1 MTDITFLGTGGGRFA
16 TIYQARSTGGIFID
30 GTRRIHLDPG
40 PGTLLR
46 MKQLGIKPTDLD
58 AVFISHSHPDH
69 YTDAEVLIEAMS
81 RGGLEKRGIVLA
93 AESVIEGDGKF
104 GPAISGYHRS
114 LPETLKILRPG
125 DEYEFGIK
133 VRATASY
140 HSDSSTIGLQIFE
153 REGMIAYV
161 ADTEFRKEIIEQNR
175 GSRILILP
183 VTRPLGERIKGHLC
197 TEDAA
202 KIVEE
207 IKPELA
213 IFTHFGLKCIR
224 HGPNLQ
230 AEWTWK
236 KTGVKTIA
244 AVDSMAISMGNEIM
258 VSRRVGVQRKG
269 RE

>member
-30 GTRRIHLDPG
+30 GTRRIHIDPG

-46 MKQLGIKPTDLD
+46 MKQLGIKPTDID

-81 RGGLEKRGIVLA
+81 RGGLERRGIVLA

-104 GPAISGYHRS
+104 GPAISGYHRA
-114 LPETLKILRPG
+114 LPETLKIMKPG
-125 DEYEFGIK
+125 DEYEFAVK
-133 VRATASY
+133 VRATPSFHA
-140 HSDSSTIGLQIFE
+140 DTSTVGLQIFE

-161 ADTEFRKEIIEQNR
+161 ADTEFRDEIIEQNM
-175 GSRILILP
+175 GARILILP

-202 KIVEE
+202 KIVEGVQ
-207 IKPELA
+207 PELA

-224 HGPNLQ
+224 EGPNLQ

-236 KTGVKTIA
+236 KTGIKTIS
-244 AVDSMAISMGNEIM
+244 AVDSMVISMGDEIT
-258 VSRRVGVQRKG
+258 VSRRAETHR
-269 RE
+269 R

>member
-1 MTDITFLGTGGGRFA
+1 MTNITFLGTGGGRFA
-16 TIYQARSTGGIFID
+16 TIYQTRSTGGIFLD
-30 GTRRIHLDPG
+30 GTRRMHIDPG

-93 AESVIEGDGKF
+93 AESVIKGDGKF
-104 GPAISGYHRS
+104 GPAISGYHCS
-114 LPETLKILRPG
+114 LPEVLKILLPG
-125 DEYEFGIK
+125 DEYDLG
-133 VRATASY
+133 VRVKATRSFHA
-140 HSDSSTIGLQIFE
+140 DFTTIGLQIFE

-161 ADTEFRKEIIEQNR
+161 SDTELREEVIEQNM
-175 GSRILILP
+175 GARIIILP

-202 KIVEE
+202 KIVEA
-207 IKPELA
+207 IRPELA

-224 HGPNLQ
+224 EGPNLQ

-236 KTGVKTIA
+236 KTGIKTIA
-244 AVDSMAISMGNEIM
+244 AVDSMTISMREEITA
-258 VSRRVGVQRKG
+258 SRRVGVQKR
-269 RE
+269 